1 MSMKNLFYL
10 LLIIFSQFA
19 FGQQSKID
27 SLINLLKTD
36 KTDTTKLIHLYSI
49 SDECETIGNYP
60 DALKYGNQAI
70 VVADDLIQKNKEE
83 IILYTANRYKAR
95 AYNNLG
101 LVYWDQGN
109 NPEAIKN
116 HLAALKIREAIGD
129 KKGISSSHNNIGNV
143 YKDQGNYPEAL
154 KNYVASLK
162 IVEALGDEKAIATA
176 YINIGNVYNE
186 QGKYSEALENYL
198 ASLKIKEAID
208 DKKGM
213 SAAYNNIG
221 LVYQEQGNYPEALKN
236 YFASL
241 KIKEAVGDKKGIA
254 ASYINLGEVNLKLN
268 KTAEA
273 KVYLEKG
280 LIVSKEIGAKLRIRD
295 CYRVLAQVDSITGN
309 YKSQIANFKF
319 YILYRDSLDNEET
332 RKKTIQSQMKYEYET
347 KEAVANAEHK
357 KELENQEAIA
367 KEKNRKQ
374 RLVTIF
380 VLGSLLLV
388 LVFAGFVVR
397 SLRMTRKQKALIEVQ
412 KIIVEQ
418 HQKEIVDSIHYAKR
432 IQRALLPTEKYIDK
446 NINRLKKE

>member
-1 MSMKNLFYL
+1 MKKLLSLLF
-10 LLIIFSQFA
+10 IISSQFA

-36 KTDTTKLIHLYSI
+36 KTDTTKLVHLYSI

-70 VVADDLIQKNKEE
+70 VLADDLIKKNNET
-83 IILYTANRYKAR
+83 IILYVTNKYKGK
-95 AYNNLG
+95 AYNNIG

-109 NPEAIKN
+109 YPDALTN
-116 HLAALKIREAIGD
+116 HFAALKIREAIDD

-143 YKDQGNYPEAL
+143 YKDQLNYPEAL
-154 KNYVASLK
+154 KNYSAFLK
-162 IVEALGDEKAIATA
+162 MSEALGDQKAIASA
-176 YINIGNVYNE
+176 HINIGNVY
-186 QGKYSEALENYL
+186 K
-198 ASLKIKEAID
+198 
-208 DKKGM
+208 
-213 SAAYNNIG
+213 
-221 LVYQEQGNYPEALKN
+221 EQGNYSEALKN

-241 KIKEAVGDKKGIA
+241 KIKEAIDDKLGMAAAYNNIGLVYQNQGNYTEALKNYFASLKIKEAIGDKKGIA
-254 ASYINLGEVNLKLN
+254 ASYINLGEAHLRLN
-268 KTAEA
+268 KPAEA
-273 KVYLEKG
+273 KTYLEKG

-295 CYRVLAQVDSITGN
+295 CYRVLSQVDSITGN
-309 YKSQIANFKF
+309 YESQINNFKF
-319 YILYRDSLDNEET
+319 YILYRDSIDNEET

-367 KEKNRKQ
+367 EEKNRKQ

-388 LVFAGFVVR
+388 LVFAGFVFR
-397 SLRMTRKQKALIEVQ
+397 SLRMTRKQKALIEMQ
-412 KIIVEQ
+412 KIMVEQ

-432 IQRALLPTEKYIDK
+432 IQKALLPTEKYIDK
-446 NINRLKKE
+446 NINRLKK